1 MAEDR
6 LAKLEELS
14 DEEMENLVSWARRIA
29 PGGVT
34 ELSGHSGVAY
44 HPETTRFIDPG
55 IEYFIRT
62 ELDKLENSL
71 KAYIQKELR
80 SQMIWFFAM
89 QIAIVSTAFALFKL
103 LP

>member
-1 MAEDR
+1 MAE
-6 LAKLEELS
+6 S
-14 DEEMENLVSWARRIA
+14 
-29 PGGVT
+29 
-34 ELSGHSGVAY
+34 
-44 HPETTRFIDPG
+44 TRFIDPG

-71 KAYIQKELR
+71 KAFIQKELR

-89 QIAIVSTAFALFKL
+89 QIAIVSAAFAMFKL

>member
-1 MAEDR
+1 MAEGR

-14 DEEMENLVSWARRIA
+14 DEELDNLVSWTRRIA
-29 PGGVT
+29 SGGVK
-34 ELSGHSGVAY
+34 EISGLSGGAY
-44 HPETTRFIDPG
+44 HPEGTRFIDPG

-89 QIAIVSTAFALFKL
+89 QITIVSAVFALFKL